1 MRDHRKKKAWKG
13 PRRMSNA
20 RACFNPVLTENTMAL
35 SYQNLGGNTRLPILQ
50 TFKTSLLVSYYF
62 VIAQFFMW
70 YPTYICNDRVNLLVV
85 YSMYLNLSFFT
96 GSSSAI
102 YERGT
107 NAFFLERAS
116 LLSLPFEIDDRP
128 QGVKRKWHQWLDSW
142 SLSRR
147 ENCQPPVRGHFC
159 WSQCHLWPATL
170 AFAPKQGTYII
181 SRQLAPTFVFHI
193 FNLTGVHL
201 FYLNTF
207 SIFCRQ

>member
-1 MRDHRKKKAWKG
+1 MDGVIVGHVPREISKILWSFLKHDGKTICEIIGRKQAWKG

-35 SYQNLGGNTRLPILQ
+35 SYQKLGGNTRSPIHQ
-50 TFKTSLLVSYYF
+50 TFKTSLLISYYF

-107 NAFFLERAS
+107 NAFFLELKALVFSVNTGLKCALAFDIYERGTNAFFLERAS
-116 LLSLPFEIDDRP
+116 LSSLPFGIDDRP
-128 QGVKRKWHQWLDSW
+128 QGVKRK
-142 SLSRR
+142 
-147 ENCQPPVRGHFC
+147 
-159 WSQCHLWPATL
+159 
-170 AFAPKQGTYII
+170 
-181 SRQLAPTFVFHI
+181 
-193 FNLTGVHL
+193 
-201 FYLNTF
+201 
-207 SIFCRQ
+207 